1 MTLIRAG
8 FKPSAPIMHH
18 TKAMNIG
25 SVLPRANEKCESTYL
40 QNQGSS
46 PGRRIHVLIEV
57 LVVLRPVNVVSES

>member
-1 MTLIRAG
+1 
-8 FKPSAPIMHH
+8 MHH

-57 LVVLRPVNVVSES
+57 LVVLRPINVVPES